1 MLNIFHLFLF
11 SFLNNVYAHPFNST
25 ICFECIDDFNY
36 IHKHNNSINKIMTEV
51 NTFCDEYN
59 ISGCENMTNYVDK
72 LIMQNS
78 TIICQELGVCD
89 RLDVD
94 NFVIDIYGPIEQNI
108 KIYRYYDL
116 LIGFRVNIISDSIL
130 NYTKLWQTKI
140 SEPYWD
146 VSKININPVGQL
158 LCNGDTTSPTPPPP
172 SQINPDDNFR
182 RYDYILKVSTDNYI
196 YYMNVTT
203 GTIIDRLS
211 ITNNEPL
218 DLDLYYSN
226 NNQPIVNDYL
236 FNGSIYKL
244 DININVIISNIKYNT
259 TTNDGYSC
267 IQNPTTGL
275 WECKRPCN
283 YNNVNTI
290 NILPLNVYIPEQSP
304 TCHEALETYCPR
316 SLSKRELCLNCL
328 VKNQAILSQCTVLEE
343 EYWCD
348 NFH

>member
-1 MLNIFHLFLF
+1 
-11 SFLNNVYAHPFNST
+11 
-25 ICFECIDDFNY
+25 
-36 IHKHNNSINKIMTEV
+36 MTEV
-51 NTFCDEYN
+51 NTVCDEYN
-59 ISGCENMTNYVDK
+59 ISGCKNMTNYIDK

-78 TIICQELGVCD
+78 TVICQELGVCD
-89 RLDVD
+89 KLDVD
-94 NFVIDIYGPIEQNI
+94 NFVIDIYGLMEQNI

-116 LIGFRVNIISDSIL
+116 LIGYRVNIIGGDIL

-146 VSKININPVGQL
+146 VSKININPVGDL
-158 LCNGDTTSPTPPPP
+158 LCNGNTTIPISPP
-172 SQINPDDNFR
+172 SQINPNNLR
-182 RYDYILKVSTDNYI
+182 SVDYILKVSTDNYI

-211 ITNNEPL
+211 INNNEPF
-218 DLDLYYSN
+218 DLDLYYNN

-244 DININVIISNIKYNT
+244 DININVIISSIKYNT
-259 TTNDGYSC
+259 TANDGYC
-267 IQNPTTGL
+267 VQNPTTGL

-283 YNNVNTI
+283 YCNVNTI
-290 NILPLNVYIPEQSP
+290 NILPLIVQIPEQPP